1 MNAISRQLVFAAS
14 LLFGLGSMAAVSADV
29 IRVGP
34 RDDWFAILAG
44 DSLKPG
50 DELVFHAGV
59 YSDARRL
66 VLRHRGESG
75 NPIVI
80 RAAEGQRVLF
90 RRPDAKQN
98 SMNLEG
104 CRHLV
109 LSGLEITGGAAGI
122 RIGPDASGTPSSDLV
137 LQDLHIHHI
146 GGVAVTCN
154 HEGTVYRRI
163 TLRRNHIHHTAG
175 HGEAFYLGA
184 NEGKGV
190 FSDSLIEYNYIH
202 DLDGPTV
209 SQGDGIEIK
218 QGSFGNR
225 IVGNVIHGTKYPGI
239 TVYGTTGQPRNVIE
253 DNLIW
258 DTGDHGIQAAA
269 DAILRNN
276 FIANAKGCGIY
287 SRAHQGAIPD
297 NLRIESNYV
306 VASGN
311 PPLRLIG
318 GGSAGKGIEI
328 LGNTLMGPAD
338 GLAVRV
344 ERLNAL
350 TAKANRGQGAVDG
363 SPAITAS
370 WTSVSHATPDLPRL
384 EQNPAWNLLKRSECV
399 ARFTVPIK

>member
-1 MNAISRQLVFAAS
+1 MNTTSGQLVFAAS
-14 LLFGLGSMAAVSADV
+14 LLFSLGSAAALSAEV

-44 DSLKPG
+44 DSLSPG
-50 DELVFHAGV
+50 DEVIFGSGV
-59 YSDARRL
+59 YSDPRRL

-75 NPIVI
+75 NPVTI
-80 RAAEGQRVLF
+80 RAAEGERVLF

-184 NEGKGV
+184 NDGKGV
-190 FSDSLIEYNYIH
+190 FSDSLIEHNYIH
-202 DLDGPTV
+202 DLNGPNI

-225 IVGNVIHGTKYPGI
+225 IVGNVIHDTKYPGI
-239 TVYGTTGQPRNVIE
+239 TVYGTSGQPRNVIE
-253 DNLIW
+253 DNMIW
-258 DTGDHGIQAAA
+258 NTGDHGIQAAA

-297 NLRIESNYV
+297 NLQIESNYV
-306 VASGN
+306 VATGN

-318 GGSAGKGIEI
+318 GGSAGAGIEV
-328 LGNTLMGPAD
+328 LGNTLMGRAD

-350 TAKANRGQGAVDG
+350 TAQENRGQGAVDG
-363 SPAITAS
+363 SSAIAAS
-370 WTSVSHATPDLPRL
+370 WTNIGHAAPSLPRL
-384 EQNPAWNLLKRSECV
+384 EQNPAWKFLQRSECV
-399 ARFTVPIK
+399 ARFTVSVK

>member
-1 MNAISRQLVFAAS
+1 MNIRSRRLIFIAS
-14 LLFGLGSMAAVSADV
+14 LLFSFGSTAAVSAEV

-34 RDDWFAILAG
+34 GDDWFAILAG

-50 DELVFHAGV
+50 DELVFRGGV

-66 VLRHRGESG
+66 VLRHRGDPG
-75 NPIVI
+75 NPILI
-80 RAAEGQRVLF
+80 RAAEGERVLL

-104 CRHLV
+104 CQHLV
-109 LSGLEITGGAAGI
+109 VSGLEITGGAAGI

-137 LQDLHIHHI
+137 LQDLHLHHI

-154 HEGTVYRRI
+154 HERTVYRRI

-184 NEGKGV
+184 NDGKGV
-190 FSDSLIEYNYIH
+190 FCDSLIEHNYIH
-202 DLDGPTV
+202 DLNGPNI

-225 IVGNVIHGTKYPGI
+225 IVANVIHDTKYPGI
-239 TVYGTTGQPRNVIE
+239 TVYGTNGQPRNVIE
-253 DNLIW
+253 GNVIW
-258 DTGDHGIQAAA
+258 NTGDHGIQAAA

-276 FIANAKGCGIY
+276 FIAHAKGCGIY
-287 SRAHQGAIPD
+287 SRQHQGAIPD
-297 NLRIESNYV
+297 NLRIEGNHV
-306 VASGN
+306 VATGD
-311 PPLRLIG
+311 PALRLIG
-318 GGSAGKGIEI
+318 GGSAGAGIEV
-328 LGNTLMGPAD
+328 LGNTLMGRAD

-350 TAKANRGQGAVDG
+350 TAKANRGLGAVDG
-363 SPAITAS
+363 SSAIAAS
-370 WTSVSHATPDLPRL
+370 WSSVSHAAPSLPPL
-384 EQNPAWNLLKRSECV
+384 EQNPAWKFLPRSECV
-399 ARFTVPIK
+399 ARFTVSVK

>member
-1 MNAISRQLVFAAS
+1 MNPTSRQLASAAS
-14 LLFGLGSMAAVSADV
+14 LVLVFCFAPGTSAEV
-29 IRVGP
+29 IRLGP
-34 RDDWFAILAG
+34 QDNWFARLGG
-44 DSLKPG
+44 DSLQPG
-50 DELVFHAGV
+50 DEVVFRAGV
-59 YSDARRL
+59 YSDPRRL
-66 VLRHRGESG
+66 VLRHRGEPG

-80 RAAEGQRVLF
+80 RAAEGERVLF

-137 LQDLHIHHI
+137 LQNLHIHHI

-190 FSDSLIEYNYIH
+190 FSDSLVEHNYIH
-202 DLDGPTV
+202 DLDGPNV

-253 DNLIW
+253 DNVIW

-276 FIANAKGCGIY
+276 FIANVNGCGIY
-287 SRAHQGAIPD
+287 SRSHQGAIPD

-306 VASGN
+306 VATGN

-318 GGSAGKGIEI
+318 GGSAGAGIEI

-344 ERLNAL
+344 ERLTAL

-363 SPAITAS
+363 SSAIAAS
-370 WTSVSHATPDLPRL
+370 WTPVSHAAPSLPRL
-384 EQNPAWNLLKRSECV
+384 EPNPAWKFLQRSECV
-399 ARFTVPIK
+399 QRFTVPVR